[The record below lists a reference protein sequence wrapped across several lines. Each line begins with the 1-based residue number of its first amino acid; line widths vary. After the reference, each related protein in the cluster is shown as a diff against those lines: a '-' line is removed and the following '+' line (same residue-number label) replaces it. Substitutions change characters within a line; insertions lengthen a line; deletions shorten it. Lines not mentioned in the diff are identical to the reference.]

1 MLFKN
6 LYVTFYLHLDSVLC
20 NESNGCPL
28 GRRYELML
36 TLAVMVCS
44 EETST
49 QSDCNSVFRDV
60 GDQGSGDSS

>member
-6 LYVTFYLHLDSVLC
+6 LHVTFYLHLDSALC

-28 GRRYELML
+28 GRRCELML
-36 TLAVMVCS
+36 TLAVIVCS

-49 QSDCNSVFRDV
+49 QSDCSSVFRDV
-60 GDQGSGDSS
+60 DDLGSGDSA